1 MLKIGIVGASG
12 YTSSELM
19 RLLVKHPDNIKI
31 ELATSETYA
40 GQAVTDILPNLRG
53 LIDLKF
59 SKLQVNQLKDRVDII
74 FLAVPHKV
82 AMSYVPGIL
91 EQGIRVIDFS
101 ADYRIKD
108 AKVYEAWYHVEHTSP
123 DLISEAVYGL
133 PELYRE
139 EIRKARLIANPG
151 CYPTGAI
158 LPSLPLLREGLVD
171 LDGIIIDAKSGISG
185 AGSKPSDIT
194 HLPNR
199 EGNIKAYNIGAH
211 RHTPEIEQE
220 LSQFAGREITVN
232 FTPHIMPMSRGILST
247 LYFTLKKDIS
257 TDSLLEIYNKFYEQE
272 PFVRVLNKGE
282 YPQTK
287 AVYGSNYCDV
297 GLEVDARTKRVV
309 VMSALDNLV
318 KGASGAA
325 LQNMN
330 LIAGFEETAGL
341 DFPGLMP

>member
-19 RLLVKHPDNIKI
+19 RLLVKHTEEIKI
-31 ELATSETYA
+31 ELATSETYT
-40 GQAVTDILPNLRG
+40 GRAVTDVLPNLRG
-53 LIDLKF
+53 LIELEF
-59 SKLQVNQLKDRVDII
+59 SKLKVEELKDRVDIV
-74 FLAVPHKV
+74 FLAVPHTV
-82 AMSYVPGIL
+82 AMSFAPGIL
-91 EQGIRVIDFS
+91 EQGVRVIDFS
-101 ADYRIKD
+101 ADYRLKD
-108 AKVYEAWYHVEHTSP
+108 AKVYEAWYHVEHTSSG
-123 DLISEAVYGL
+123 LISEAVYGL
-133 PELYRE
+133 PELHRE
-139 EIRKARLIANPG
+139 EIRKAKLIANPG
-151 CYPTGAI
+151 CYPTGVI
-158 LPSLPLLREGLVD
+158 LASLPLLHEELVD
-171 LDGIIIDAKSGISG
+171 LDGIVIDAKSGISG
-185 AGSKPSDIT
+185 AGSKPSDTT
-194 HLPNR
+194 HFPNR
-199 EGNIKAYNIGAH
+199 EGNIVAYKIGVH
-211 RHTPEIEQE
+211 QHTPEIEQE

-232 FTPHIMPMSRGILST
+232 FTPHLMPMSRGILST

-257 TDSLLEIYNKFYEQE
+257 TDGLLDIYNKFYERE

-341 DFPGLMP
+341 DFPPLMP